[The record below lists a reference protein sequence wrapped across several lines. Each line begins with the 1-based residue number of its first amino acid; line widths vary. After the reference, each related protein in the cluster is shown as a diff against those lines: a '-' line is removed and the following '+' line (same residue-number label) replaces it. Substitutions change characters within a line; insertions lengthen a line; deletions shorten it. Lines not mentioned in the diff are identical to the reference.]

1 MTDPLGQSQV
11 LPYLIRLS
19 RIGYSFTILSF
30 EKRERYANNKQLIRK
45 ICADASIQWIPLR
58 YTKKPPVLSTIW
70 DYLKM
75 LKNAKGLHAEK
86 RFEIVHCRSYIASIA
101 GLSMKKKYGIKFL
114 FDMRGFWADERVDGN
129 LWNLKNPL
137 YKRVYQFFK
146 KKEREFLEFSDEIIS
161 LTKTAKEEM
170 LSWNIPGVSSQKM
183 KVIPCAADFELFSIN
198 TAQKRKD
205 AKLKIG
211 IKDEDFTLS
220 YIGSIGTWY
229 LLEEMVHFFS
239 VLKAHFSNAKFLIL
253 TPASP
258 KIIKNVFEK
267 FHLDFT
273 DAIVRFAERDELP
286 SLAHASDLSIFFIKP
301 VYSKISSSPTKMGEI
316 LSMGIPIIC
325 NDGIGDVKEIIE
337 KTNSG
342 FCIRDFREKTYN
354 EVILQLKQRGE
365 FNPQKIREA
374 AKPFFNLDNGLKS
387 YLDVYKSLLKK

>member
-1 MTDPLGQSQV
+1 MINVIYIYYYGMTDPLGQSQV

-146 KKEREFLEFSDEIIS
+146 KKKESFWNFL
-161 LTKTAKEEM
+161 
-170 LSWNIPGVSSQKM
+170 M
-183 KVIPCAADFELFSIN
+183 KL
-198 TAQKRKD
+198 
-205 AKLKIG
+205 
-211 IKDEDFTLS
+211 
-220 YIGSIGTWY
+220 
-229 LLEEMVHFFS
+229 
-239 VLKAHFSNAKFLIL
+239 
-253 TPASP
+253 
-258 KIIKNVFEK
+258 
-267 FHLDFT
+267 FHLRKQQKKRCFLGT
-273 DAIVRFAERDELP
+273 FR
-286 SLAHASDLSIFFIKP
+286 
-301 VYSKISSSPTKMGEI
+301 VY
-316 LSMGIPIIC
+316 
-325 NDGIGDVKEIIE
+325 
-337 KTNSG
+337 
-342 FCIRDFREKTYN
+342 
-354 EVILQLKQRGE
+354 
-365 FNPQKIREA
+365 
-374 AKPFFNLDNGLKS
+374 
-387 YLDVYKSLLKK
+387 LLKK